1 MRSGSAGEYAAN
13 VNKERIEVLGK
24 RRPDGP
30 DTRLESGSLNAC
42 GSDRAAQSRDKS
54 RSEHYHSTYDAK
66 PLIRLVVT
74 VTRRTHAAC
83 INGIFFP
90 GETPH
95 TFTIQG

>member
-1 MRSGSAGEYAAN
+1 MYCSDKKKSAIQGIQR
-13 VNKERIEVLGK
+13 KHLWFK
-24 RRPDGP
+24 
-30 DTRLESGSLNAC
+30 DTRLESGSLTAC
-42 GSDRAAQSRDKS
+42 GSDEAVQSRDKS
-54 RSEHYHSTYDAK
+54 HSEHYHSTYDAK

-95 TFTIQG
+95 TFAIQG